1 MKKKIL
7 NKRKKNKGF
16 TLTEMLCVVILLGL
30 VSVGMVTGIDT
41 GSRQFK
47 KSVRIS
53 EATTLY
59 TTLQTLLS
67 NELRFTNLDTLQ
79 IDASNHVETFYS
91 ITYAIRENP
100 TGLFVLD
107 SNQEKADIPL
117 TNNEYG
123 QLAIGDGTTFNR
135 LLGKSSYT
143 HNLGAKASIT
153 YNSTGQ
159 YFTVD
164 LDIGIV
170 GTNDSIVHKSFD
182 VRNLEGKNSS
192 GSGNS

>member
-1 MKKKIL
+1 MKEKMIDRIKKKA
-7 NKRKKNKGF
+7 GY
-16 TLTEMLCVVILLGL
+16 TLTEMLCVVFLIGL

-47 KSVRIS
+47 KSVRVS

-67 NELRFTNLDTLQ
+67 NELRFTNLDTLTV
-79 IDASNHVETFYS
+79 DSNNKVKTFYS
-91 ITYAIRENP
+91 ITFAIRENP
-100 TGLFVLD
+100 TGLYVLD
-107 SNQEKADIPL
+107 GTKEREDIPL
-117 TNNEYG
+117 TNNGYG
-123 QLAIGDGTTFNR
+123 QLAIGDGETFNR

-153 YNSTGQ
+153 YNSSGQ

-170 GTNDSIVHKSFD
+170 GTDTSIVHKSFD
-182 VRNLEGKNSS
+182 VRNLESVSS
-192 GSGNS
+192 GRDNG

>member
-1 MKKKIL
+1 MRRI
-7 NKRKKNKGF
+7 NVKRIKKNKGF

-59 TTLQTLLS
+59 STLQTILS
-67 NELRFTNLDTLQ
+67 NELRFTNLRTMELEG
-79 IDASNHVETFYS
+79 NNVKTFYS
-91 ITYAIRENP
+91 MTYAIQDNP
-100 TGLFVLD
+100 TGLYVLD
-107 SNQEKADIPL
+107 SKQEKADVPL
-117 TNNEYG
+117 TNGTYG
-123 QLAIGDGTTFNR
+123 QLAVGDGTTFNR

-153 YNSTGQ
+153 YHSAGQ

-170 GTNDSIVHKSFD
+170 GTNDSIVHKQFD
-182 VRNLEGKNSS
+182 VRNLEGTISS
-192 GSGNS
+192 GSDSQ

>member
-1 MKKKIL
+1 MREKIL

-47 KSVRIS
+47 KSVRVS

-91 ITYAIRENP
+91 ITYAIRENQ

-117 TNNEYG
+117 TNNGYG
-123 QLAIGDGTTFNR
+123 QLAIGDGAIFNR

-182 VRNLEGKNSS
+182 VRNLEGTVSS
-192 GSGNS
+192 GSERQ

>member
-1 MKKKIL
+1 MKEKMFNKLKKKA
-7 NKRKKNKGF
+7 GY
-16 TLTEMLCVVILLGL
+16 TLTEMLCVVILIGL

-59 TTLQTLLS
+59 TTLQTLMT
-67 NELRFTNLDTLQ
+67 NELRFTNLDTL
-79 IDASNHVETFYS
+79 DVDTSNKVKTFYS
-91 ITYAIRENP
+91 ITYAIRNNP
-100 TGLFVLD
+100 TGLYVLD
-107 SNQEKADIPL
+107 SSKDGDIPL
-117 TNNEYG
+117 TGNGYG

-143 HNLGAKASIT
+143 HNLGAKASVT
-153 YNSTGQ
+153 YNSNEQ

-170 GTNDSIVHKSFD
+170 GSSTSIVHKSFD
-182 VRNLEGKNSS
+182 VRNLEAVSS
-192 GSGNS
+192 GSESQ